1 MIPKLTYFQL
11 LGINKSASERDIK
24 KAYRALSK
32 RYHPDKNPGDDS
44 AREKFVEI
52 ADAYDALS
60 NEETRKIYDQ
70 YGYDGL
76 QKHKQNGGRGGQ
88 PGHDPFDLFSRF
100 FGGGGHF
107 GGGQRR
113 GPDAEIRV
121 HVALKEFYTG
131 AEKEFTI
138 DKQVICDACDG
149 SGSADGH
156 VETCSQCSGHGM
168 VIQRHQIAPGMYQQM
183 QTQCSK
189 CGGKGKQV
197 KHACKT
203 CGGQRVVR
211 AQETYTVHI
220 ERGAPKGT
228 RINFENEGEQ
238 SPDYE
243 AGDLVVQ
250 LLERE
255 PQLWEDEADRC
266 DGNFFRR
273 KSKDLFWREVL
284 SLREAWMGDWTRNL
298 THMDGHIVRLGRK
311 RGQVVQPNQ
320 VEVVKGEGMPIYH
333 KEQDESSSSGED
345 FGALHVEY
353 VVVLPDQME
362 KGMEKEFREIWD
374 KHRRKAK
381 IDLEKEQ
388 GRPAMK
394 QEL

>member
-1 MIPKLTYFQL
+1 
-11 LGINKSASERDIK
+11 
-24 KAYRALSK
+24 
-32 RYHPDKNPGDDS
+32 
-44 AREKFVEI
+44 
-52 ADAYDALS
+52 
-60 NEETRKIYDQ
+60 
-70 YGYDGL
+70 
-76 QKHKQNGGRGGQ
+76 
-88 PGHDPFDLFSRF
+88 
-100 FGGGGHF
+100 
-107 GGGQRR
+107 
-113 GPDAEIRV
+113 
-121 HVALKEFYTG
+121 
-131 AEKEFTI
+131 
-138 DKQVICDACDG
+138 
-149 SGSADGH
+149 
-156 VETCSQCSGHGM
+156 
-168 VIQRHQIAPGMYQQM
+168 MYQQM

-197 KHACKT
+197 KHPCKT
-203 CGGQRVVR
+203 CGGARVVR
-211 AQETYTVHI
+211 AEETYTVHI

-255 PQLWEDEADRC
+255 PQLLEDEADRC

-273 KSKDLFWREVL
+273 KGKDLFWREVL
-284 SLREAWMGDWTRNL
+284 SLREAWMGDWSRNL

-311 RGQVVQPNQ
+311 RGQVVQPGQ

-333 KEQDESSSSGED
+333 KEQDDPSSGGED

-353 VVVLPDQME
+353 VVVLPDQMD
-362 KGMEKEFREIWD
+362 KGVEKEFWEIWD

-388 GRPAMK
+388 GRPVRK